1 MMQALHKS
9 PHNQSD
15 RAANALRV
23 EFMAAFGELG
33 LALSN
38 EELAQALRDVP
49 QRELMDALAA
59 QARWNQAIER
69 RGAQLPTEEG
79 WP

>member
-1 MMQALHKS
+1 MIQSLHKS
-9 PHNQSD
+9 PHSQSD

-38 EELAQALRDVP
+38 EELAQALRDEP
-49 QRELMDALAA
+49 RDHLMTALAR